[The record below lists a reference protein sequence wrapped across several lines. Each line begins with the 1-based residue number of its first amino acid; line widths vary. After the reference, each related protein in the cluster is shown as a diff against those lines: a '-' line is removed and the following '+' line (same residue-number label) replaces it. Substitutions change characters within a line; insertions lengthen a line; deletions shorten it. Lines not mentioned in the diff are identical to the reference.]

1 MNKPQGIRDG
11 RGSCCGSLT
20 RLLGAMSKLA
30 TGSVGSRHSST
41 GSSNRHHEARNPAHR
56 PSGRLPSSL
65 RTATAARIITV
76 TRAGCGF
83 LNGSAVWLSDGF
95 DTGCSFVAA
104 RLNQFQGEDVHVLA
118 QPVSGRGRSR
128 AGSTSFRER
137 TFTCWLNQLEGRK
150 LVEPTCSLPEEHPLG
165 FTPQLLGFRHV
176 CTLGGLA
183 FQDCQEFRGAS

>member
-1 MNKPQGIRDG
+1 MSKPQGIRDG
-11 RGSCCGSLT
+11 RCSCCGSLT
-20 RLLGAMSKLA
+20 RSLGAMSKLA

-56 PSGRLPSSL
+56 YCRAQHHCNPGRMWLPQRVCCLAVGWFRHGLLL
-65 RTATAARIITV
+65 RR
-76 TRAGCGF
+76 GP
-83 LNGSAVWLSDGF
+83 
-95 DTGCSFVAA
+95 
-104 RLNQFQGEDVHVLA
+104 A
-118 QPVSGRGRSR
+118 QPASGRGRSR

>member
-1 MNKPQGIRDG
+1 MNKPQGIRDDC
-11 RGSCCGSLT
+11 GSCCEPLT
-20 RLLGAMSKLA
+20 RSLGAMSKAA
-30 TGSVGSRHSST
+30 TGNVGSRHSST

-65 RTATAARIITV
+65 RTATATRITTV

-104 RLNQFQGEDVHVLA
+104 RLNQLQGENVHVLA

-128 AGSTSFRER
+128 AGSTSLRGGSWLSRPARIRKNTPLVSPRNSRVSVTSAPRE
-137 TFTCWLNQLEGRK
+137 
-150 LVEPTCSLPEEHPLG
+150 
-165 FTPQLLGFRHV
+165 
-176 CTLGGLA
+176 GLA
-183 FQDCQEFRGAS
+183 FQDRQEIRGAP

>member
-11 RGSCCGSLT
+11 RGSCCEPLT
-20 RLLGAMSKLA
+20 RSLGAMSKLA
-30 TGSVGSRHSST
+30 TGNVGSRHSST

-65 RTATAARIITV
+65 RTATAARITTV

-104 RLNQFQGEDVHVLA
+104 RLNQLQGENVHVLA

-128 AGSTSFRER
+128 AGSTSLRGGSR
-137 TFTCWLNQLEGRK
+137 LGRPARIRK
-150 LVEPTCSLPEEHPLG
+150 NTPLG
-165 FTPQLLGFRHV
+165 FTPQLPGFRHV